1 MLHWQGLASPLL
13 CCDLYSAQTVN
24 LALLCG
30 RGPQGGPREAHGVP
44 GCMLAQLGG
53 DPTAHHAYE
62 PALEARQMS
71 CKVALLA
78 TLVPTSSQT
87 NVGRDGPARTTY
99 QMSWHRANS
108 FIDAQFFS
116 IYIHVYKHCP
126 LTRMRVPN
134 PHHLGGV
141 RAANTHKPMQGLDSA
156 DPLLPARG
164 TKFGLRAGA
173 ELGARTW
180 ARRIHGSR
188 GWARSS
194 GPGPGSNFGLVPGP
208 SGFPRLL
215 AGPELGPG
223 AGPRPRARPPPWR
236 TISQLRRVPE
246 GHNDPAG
253 GNRMNFEVYTDAF
266 PGRVYFRGPCADPYI
281 LGRALLFMSRGPHKF
296 RGPV

>member
-1 MLHWQGLASPLL
+1 MQRTTEDRGLGGGRRRRQGGVLHWQGLASPLL

-78 TLVPTSSQT
+78 ALVPTSSQT
-87 NVGRDGPARTTY
+87 NIGSDGPAWTTY

-116 IYIHVYKHCP
+116 TYIHVYRHCP

-134 PHHLGGV
+134 PHHLVGV
-141 RAANTHKPMQGLDSA
+141 RGAYTHKP
-156 DPLLPARG
+156 
-164 TKFGLRAGA
+164 RAWTRQSPCCRHGA
-173 ELGARTW
+173 QSSG
-180 ARRIHGSR
+180 
-188 GWARSS
+188 S
-194 GPGPGSNFGLVPGP
+194 GPGPNFGPGP
-208 SGFPRLL
+208 GPGGSMAAGT
-215 AGPELGPG
+215 GPE
-223 AGPRPRARPPPWR
+223 
-236 TISQLRRVPE
+236 V
-246 GHNDPAG
+246 
-253 GNRMNFEVYTDAF
+253 
-266 PGRVYFRGPCADPYI
+266 
-281 LGRALLFMSRGPHKF
+281 RALRWARTSG
-296 RGPV
+296 

>member
-1 MLHWQGLASPLL
+1 MQRTTEDRGLGGGRRRRQGGVLHWQGLASPLL

-78 TLVPTSSQT
+78 ALVPTSSQT
-87 NVGRDGPARTTY
+87 NIGSDGPAWTTY

-116 IYIHVYKHCP
+116 IYIHVYRHCP

-141 RAANTHKPMQGLDSA
+141 RGANTHKP
-156 DPLLPARG
+156 
-164 TKFGLRAGA
+164 RAWTRRIPCCRH
-173 ELGARTW
+173 GARSSGSGPGPRVRPQTW

-188 GWARSS
+188 DGARSS

-208 SGFPRLL
+208 SGFPGLR
-215 AGPELGPG
+215 AGPD
-223 AGPRPRARPPPWR
+223 
-236 TISQLRRVPE
+236 V
-246 GHNDPAG
+246 
-253 GNRMNFEVYTDAF
+253 
-266 PGRVYFRGPCADPYI
+266 
-281 LGRALLFMSRGPHKF
+281 
-296 RGPV
+296 